1 MSPPT
6 STRAYDD
13 VLRLAE
19 EFPDLPLEAIFK
31 EDLLRRGV
39 GFTEAAL
46 QLSSRFKP
54 KAYFIFSF
62 DLVPIEDM
70 GQGENTR
77 APEEIALR
85 GGPHDLR
92 RTIVSVRLAPASP
105 YRVDAVDGKLKLL
118 AGEQELCD
126 VLLAPYPEP
135 YRRTLASGK
144 LMSEVAPT
152 IEWGYLIYL
161 TVFRRCQYFGTE
173 SECQFCDINENFRQQ
188 VESGR
193 PYHTVKSLEDIL
205 EALQILADHEDAAAK
220 TTPRI
225 DEDPAL
231 RAMTLPAYRSHAYT
245 ITGGSITETLRGAGE
260 VDFYCRYAAAI
271 ESRFP
276 GRWLSKMVVQAHEPD
291 DVRRFHDAGV
301 RVYHPNYEVWD
312 ARLFETICPG
322 KARWIGRD
330 VWLRR
335 ILDAAQVF
343 GAPNVIPNFVAGVE
357 MAQPHGFATVDEA
370 LRSTGE
376 GLDYFMSH
384 GVAPRFTTWCPEP
397 LSLLGRDQGPAPL
410 EYHVGLLRLWRDTHR
425 KHGLPVPPGYGAP
438 GPGNAVFSV
447 SAFMDVLEPPPS
459 RT

>member
-1 MSPPT
+1 MTMSPHT
-6 STRAYDD
+6 SAPAFDS
-13 VLRLAE
+13 VLRLAD
-19 EFPDLPLEAIFK
+19 EFTDLPLEAILK

-39 GFTEAAL
+39 AFTDAAL
-46 QLSSRFKP
+46 ARSARFKP

-62 DLVPIEDM
+62 DLVPIEAM
-70 GQGENTR
+70 GQRENVR

-85 GGPHDLR
+85 GGAHALR

-105 YRVDAVDGKLKLL
+105 YRVDAVDGVLKLMD
-118 AGEQELCD
+118 GPQEICD

-144 LMSEVAPT
+144 WMSEVAPT
-152 IEWGYLIYL
+152 IEWGYLVYL

-173 SECQFCDINENFRQQ
+173 SECQFCDINENYRQQ
-188 VESGR
+188 VKAGR
-193 PYHTVKSLEDIL
+193 PYHTVKHLDDLL
-205 EALQILADHEDAAAK
+205 EALQILADHEQDAA
-220 TTPRI
+220 P
-225 DEDPAL
+225 EVDPAL
-231 RAMTLPAYRSHAYT
+231 GAMTLPAYPSHAYT
-245 ITGGSITETLRGAGE
+245 ITGGSITDTLHGESE

-301 RVYHPNYEVWD
+301 RIYHPNYEVWD

-330 VWLRR
+330 TWIRR
-335 ILDAAQVF
+335 ILDAARIF

-357 MAQPHGFATVDEA
+357 MARPHGFTTVEQA

-376 GLDYFMSH
+376 GLDYFMSQ

-397 LSLLGRDQGPAPL
+397 LSVLGREQGPAPL

-425 KHGLPVPPGYGAP
+425 KHRLPVPPGYGAP

-447 SAFMDVLEPPPS
+447 SAFMDVLETQTSPVA
-459 RT
+459 